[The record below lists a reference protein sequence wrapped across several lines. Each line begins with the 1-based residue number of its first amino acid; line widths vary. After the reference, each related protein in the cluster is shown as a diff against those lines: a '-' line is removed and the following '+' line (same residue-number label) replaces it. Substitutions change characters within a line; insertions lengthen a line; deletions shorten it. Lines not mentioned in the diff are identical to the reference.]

1 MRAEVVAI
9 GTELLLGQI
18 TDTNSS
24 WIGEQLALAGID
36 CHRQVKVGDNL
47 ARIVDVLRESLERSD
62 AVICCGGLGPTQDDL
77 TRWAI
82 AEVMGVDLRLDD
94 ELADRIAAMFA
105 SRGRDMPA
113 NNFRQ
118 AEVPEGAWPM
128 DQQPGTAAGLVCPVG
143 EDKVIYAVPGVPSE
157 MRVMVEGTV
166 IPDLRRRAG
175 STAAVIRSR
184 TLRTWGWPES
194 RLAEVLAPH
203 VEHLDVAG
211 HATIAYLAS
220 GWEGIK
226 VRITAKAPTVAEA
239 DDILATEVD
248 TVAATLGD
256 IVFSTDDH
264 PMERVVLDAL
274 GAAGR
279 NVAVAESLTGGLVT
293 ARLSEHPGASDV
305 LRGGVVSYA
314 PEVKFDLLGVPV
326 GPVVTEAAAAAMA
339 EGVAT
344 RLGADVGL
352 ATTGV
357 AGPADSEGVPPGT
370 VCLATWCDGRAEAI
384 TVRFPG
390 DRTQVRQFAVISVL
404 DLLRRR
410 LAGR

>member
-1 MRAEVVAI
+1 MRAEVVAV

-47 ARIVDVLRESLERSD
+47 ARIVDVLRESLERAD
-62 AVICCGGLGPTQDDL
+62 AVVCCGGLGPTQDDL

-82 AEVMGVDLRLDD
+82 AEVMGVDLHLDD
-94 ELADRIAAMFA
+94 ALVDRIAAMFA

-113 NNFRQ
+113 NNVRQ
-118 AEVPEGAWPM
+118 AEVPEGAGPM
-128 DQQPGTAAGLVCPVG
+128 EQQPGTAAGLVCPVG
-143 EDKVIYAVPGVPSE
+143 EGKVIYAVPGVPAE

-175 STAAVIRSR
+175 SSSAVIRSR
-184 TLRTWGWPES
+184 TVRTWGWSES
-194 RLAEVLAPH
+194 RIAEVLGPH
-203 VEHLDVAG
+203 VDRLDEVG

-226 VRITAKAPTVAEA
+226 VRVTAKAPTEA
-239 DDILATEVD
+239 DADAILDEEV
-248 TVAATLGD
+248 TAVASMLGEV
-256 IVFSTDDH
+256 VFSTNDE
-264 PMERVVLDAL
+264 PMERVVLEAL
-274 GAAGR
+274 RAAGLS
-279 NVAVAESLTGGLVT
+279 VAVAESLTGGLVA
-293 ARLSEHPGASDV
+293 ARLTEHAGASDV
-305 LRGGVVSYA
+305 VRGGVVSYA
-314 PEVKFDLLGVPV
+314 PEVKFDMLGVPE
-326 GPVVTEAAAAAMA
+326 GPVVTEEAAAAMA
-339 EGVAT
+339 EGVAR
-344 RLGADVGL
+344 RLGADVGV

-357 AGPADSEGVPPGT
+357 AGPAGSEGVPPGT
-370 VCLATWCDGRAEAI
+370 VCLAIWCDGEAQAI

-390 DRTQVRQFAVISVL
+390 DRTQVRQFSVISVL

-410 LAGR
+410 LAAR

>member
-47 ARIVDVLRESLERSD
+47 ARIVDVLAESLSRAD

-82 AEVMGVDLRLDD
+82 AEVMGVDLQLDD
-94 ELADRIAAMFA
+94 VLADRIAAMFA

-113 NNFRQ
+113 NNYRQ

-143 EDKVIYAVPGVPSE
+143 DKVIYAVPGVPSE
-157 MRVMVEGTV
+157 MRAMVLGTV

-175 STAAVIRSR
+175 SSTAVIRSR
-184 TLRTWGWPES
+184 TVRTWGWPES

-203 VEHLDVAG
+203 VDHLDAAG

-226 VRITAKAPTVAEA
+226 VRITAKAASDPEA
-239 DDILATEVD
+239 DAILDEEAAA
-248 TVAATLGD
+248 VAAILGD
-256 IVFSTDDH
+256 IVFSTRDE

-274 GAAGR
+274 SSQGLGL
-279 NVAVAESLTGGLVT
+279 AVAESLTGGLVA
-293 ARLSEHPGASDV
+293 ARLTEHAGASEV
-305 LRGGVVSYA
+305 LRGAVVSYA
-314 PEVKFDLLGVPV
+314 AEVKFELLDVPA
-326 GPVVTEAAAAAMA
+326 GPVITEDAAAAMA
-339 EGVAT
+339 EGVAAQ
-344 RLGADVGL
+344 LGAEVGI

-357 AGPADSEGVPPGT
+357 AGPAESEGVAPGT
-370 VCLATWCDGRAEAI
+370 VCLAVWCDGSADTV

-390 DRTQVRQFAVISVL
+390 DRTQVRQFSVISVL

-410 LAGR
+410 LANR

>member
-274 GAAGR
+274 GASGR

>member
-47 ARIVDVLRESLERSD
+47 GRIVDVLRDALGRAD

-105 SRGRDMPA
+105 TRGRDMPA

-128 DQQPGTAAGLVCPVG
+128 AQQPGTAAGLVCPVG
-143 EDKVIYAVPGVPSE
+143 DGQVIYAVPGVPSE
-157 MRVMVEGTV
+157 MRAMVEGTV

-175 STAAVIRSR
+175 SSSAVIRSR
-184 TLRTWGWPES
+184 TVRTWGWPES
-194 RLAEVLAPH
+194 RLAEVLDPH
-203 VEHLDVAG
+203 VERLDAAG

-226 VRITAKAPTVAEA
+226 VRVTAKAATDAEA
-239 DDILATEVD
+239 DAILEAEVAE
-248 TVAATLGD
+248 VAAMLGD
-256 IVFSTDDH
+256 IVFSTNDE
-264 PMERVVLDAL
+264 PMEKVVLDAL
-274 GAAGR
+274 GRAGLR
-279 NVAVAESLTGGLVT
+279 VAVAESLTGGLVT
-293 ARLSEHPGASDV
+293 ARLTEHPGASDV
-305 LRGGVVSYA
+305 VRGGVVSYA
-314 PEVKFDLLGVPV
+314 SDVKFDVLGVPR
-326 GPVVTEAAAAAMA
+326 GPVVTEEAAAAMA
-339 EGVAT
+339 EGVA
-344 RLGADVGL
+344 RQLGAEVGL

-357 AGPADSEGVPPGT
+357 AGPATSEGVAPGT
-370 VCLATWCDGRAEAI
+370 VCLATWCDGEDQSI

-390 DRTQVRQFAVISVL
+390 DRTQVRQFSVISVL

-410 LAGR
+410 LAAR